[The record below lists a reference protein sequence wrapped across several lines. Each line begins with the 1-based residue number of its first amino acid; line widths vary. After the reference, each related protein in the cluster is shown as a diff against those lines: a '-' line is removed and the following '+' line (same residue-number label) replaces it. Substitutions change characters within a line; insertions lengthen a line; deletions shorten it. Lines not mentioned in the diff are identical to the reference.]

1 MNIRHATLQDLP
13 TIVAIYNSTIPGR
26 MVTADLEPLTT
37 ESRLAWYDDHDPARR
52 PLWVVENENHK
63 VIAWMSFSDFSER
76 AAYNITAEIS
86 IYIDPSARGRGL
98 GSQLLLYA
106 IEQAPALGVQ
116 KLLGKIF
123 AHNEPSI
130 KLFGKHGFEEWG
142 NLPDVCLLDGIL
154 RSVLILGKSTV

>member
-1 MNIRHATLQDLP
+1 
-13 TIVAIYNSTIPGR
+13 
-26 MVTADLEPLTT
+26 
-37 ESRLAWYDDHDPARR
+37 
-52 PLWVVENENHK
+52 VENDNQQ

-86 IYIDPSARGRGL
+86 IYIDPVARGKGL
-98 GSQLLLYA
+98 GALLLQYA
-106 IEQAPALGVQ
+106 IDQAPALGVQ

-130 KLFGKHGFEEWG
+130 HLFKKFGFDEWG

-154 RSVLILGKSTV
+154 RSVLILGRSTT

>member
-26 MVTADLEPLTT
+26 MVTADLEPVTT
-37 ESRLAWYDDHDPARR
+37 ENKLVWFDDHDPSRR
-52 PLWVVENENHK
+52 PLWVVENDTHK

-86 IYIDPSARGRGL
+86 IYIDPAARGNGL
-98 GSQLLLYA
+98 GSTLLQYA
-106 IEQAPALGVQ
+106 IDQAPSLGIQ

-130 KLFGKHGFEEWG
+130 KLFAKFGFEEWG

-154 RSVLILGKSTV
+154 RSVLILGRSTP

>member
-1 MNIRHATLQDLP
+1 MNIRNATLQDLP

-26 MVTADLEPLTT
+26 MVTADLEPVST
-37 ESRLAWYDDHDPARR
+37 ENRLVWFDEHDPARR
-52 PLWVVENENHK
+52 PLWVVENEQHK
-63 VIAWMSFSDFSER
+63 VIAWMSFSDFSGR

-86 IYIDPSARGRGL
+86 IYLDPATRGKGL
-98 GSQLLLYA
+98 GGQLLQYA
-106 IEQAPALGVQ
+106 IDQSPALGVQ

-130 KLFGKHGFEEWG
+130 RLFQKYGFEEWG

-154 RSVLILGKSTV
+154 RSVLILGRRV

>member
-26 MVTADLEPLTT
+26 MVTADLEPVST
-37 ESRLAWYDDHDPARR
+37 ENRLVWFDQHDPSRR

-86 IYIDPSARGRGL
+86 IYLDPVTRGKGL
-98 GSQLLLYA
+98 GSLLLQYA
-106 IEQAPALGVQ
+106 IEHAPELGVH

-130 KLFGKHGFEEWG
+130 KLFKKYGFDEWG
-142 NLPDVCLLDGIL
+142 NLPDVCLLDGEL
-154 RSVLILGKSTV
+154 RSVLILGRSTV